1 MFMERIMNSSND
13 HGLGSISPTP
23 GPLPAGDIC
32 RGVCR
37 HLTDLGY
44 SVLTEFRLISN
55 RRVDVIG
62 LDKGGNFIVVEV
74 KSSVPDFRADEKWP
88 DYRSFADKLYFAV
101 ANGFPIQLLPPSCGI
116 IIADAYNAVIFQ
128 DSPPAKM
135 NAARRRTQILRFAQ
149 TAADRLHRM
158 RDPRL

>member
-1 MFMERIMNSSND
+1 MNDLPFGPND

-44 SVLTEFRLISN
+44 SVLTEFRLTSN

-62 LDKGGNFIVVEV
+62 LDKGGNFMVVEI
-74 KSSVPDFRADEKWP
+74 KSSVPDFKADGKWP
-88 DYRSFADKLYFAV
+88 DYKGFADKLYFAV
-101 ANGFPIQLLPPSCGI
+101 ANGFPIQLLPPTCGV

-128 DSPPAKM
+128 DSPLKKM

>member
-1 MFMERIMNSSND
+1 MERSVNNY
-13 HGLGSISPTP
+13 GLGSISPTP

-37 HLTDLGY
+37 HLIDLGF
-44 SVLTEFRLISN
+44 SVLTEFRLTSN

-62 LDKGGNFIVVEV
+62 VNKGGIFVVVEV
-74 KSSVPDFRADEKWP
+74 KSSVVDFRTDAKWP

-101 ANGFPIQLLPPSCGI
+101 ANGFPIELLPPNCGI

-128 DSPPAKM
+128 DAPDKKM
-135 NAARRRTQILRFAQ
+135 HATRRRTQILRFAQ
-149 TAADRLHRM
+149 TAADRLHRA

>member
-1 MFMERIMNSSND
+1 MKQIMND

-37 HLTDLGY
+37 HLIDLGF
-44 SVLTEFRLISN
+44 SVLTEFRLSSN

-62 LDKGGNFIVVEV
+62 VNKGGNFIVVEV
-74 KSSVPDFRADEKWP
+74 KSPVPDLRADEKWP
-88 DYRSFADKLYFAV
+88 DYRGFTDKLYFAV
-101 ANGFPIQLLPPSCGI
+101 ANGFPVQLLPPSCGI
-116 IIADAYNAVIFQ
+116 IIADAYNAVIYREICEQ
-128 DSPPAKM
+128 KM
-135 NAARRRTQILRFAQ
+135 NATRRRAQILRFAQ
-149 TAADRLHRM
+149 CAADRLHRA

>member
-1 MFMERIMNSSND
+1 MGQIRND
-13 HGLGSISPTP
+13 YGLGSISPTP

-37 HLTDLGY
+37 HLADLGF
-44 SVLTEFRLISN
+44 SVLTEFRLTSN

-62 LDKGGNFIVVEV
+62 LNKGGNFIVVEI
-74 KSSVPDFRADEKWP
+74 KSSVPDLRADEKWP
-88 DYRSFADKLYFAV
+88 DYLDFTDKLYFAV
-101 ANGFPIQLLPPSCGI
+101 ANRFPAQLLPPSCGV

-128 DSPPAKM
+128 DVPERKM
-135 NAARRRTQILRFAQ
+135 NPARRRTQILRFAQ
-149 TAADRLHRM
+149 CAADRLHRA

>member
-1 MFMERIMNSSND
+1 MERIMNSLND
-13 HGLGSISPTP
+13 YGLGSISPTP
-23 GPLPAGDIC
+23 GPLPASDIC

-62 LDKGGNFIVVEV
+62 LNKGGNFIVVEV
-74 KSSVPDFRADEKWP
+74 KSSVPDFKADEKWP

-101 ANGFPIQLLPPSCGI
+101 ANGFPIQLLPPTCGT

-128 DSPPAKM
+128 DSPQIKM
-135 NAARRRTQILRFAQ
+135 NGARRRTQILRFAQ
-149 TAADRLHRM
+149 TAADRLHRT
-158 RDPRL
+158 RDPRI

>member
-1 MFMERIMNSSND
+1 MERIMNSLND
-13 HGLGSISPTP
+13 YGLGSISPTP
-23 GPLPAGDIC
+23 GPLPASDIC

-62 LDKGGNFIVVEV
+62 LNKGGNFIVVEV
-74 KSSVPDFRADEKWP
+74 KSSVPDFKADEKWP

-101 ANGFPIQLLPPSCGI
+101 ANGFPIQLMPPTCGT

-128 DSPPAKM
+128 DSPQIKM
-135 NAARRRTQILRFAQ
+135 NGARRRTQILRFAQ
-149 TAADRLHRM
+149 TAADRLHRT
-158 RDPRL
+158 RDPRI